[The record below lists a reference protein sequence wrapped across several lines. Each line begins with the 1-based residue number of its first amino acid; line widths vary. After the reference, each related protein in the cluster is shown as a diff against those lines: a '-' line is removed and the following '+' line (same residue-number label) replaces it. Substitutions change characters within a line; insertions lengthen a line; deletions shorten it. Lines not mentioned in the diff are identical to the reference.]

1 MPDDDFTDNG
11 DAFDEEAPSKSAMK
25 RRMTALQELG
35 ETLTRLSD
43 KQLEKI
49 PLGDPQLAQAI
60 VEARNIRSNSARRRH
75 MQYIG
80 KLMRSIDP
88 EPIEKALDSLY
99 REQRENADR
108 FHQLEQLRD
117 EVLAQGLK
125 GIEQVVARWP
135 SADRQ
140 HLRQLVLQHQRE
152 SARGKPPAASRKLFR
167 YLRELQE
174 QVRP

>member
-1 MPDDDFTDNG
+1 MPDDNRDLP
-11 DAFDEEAPSKSAMK
+11 DENAAEAPSKSAMK

-49 PLGDPQLAQAI
+49 PLADPQLARAI
-60 VEARNIRSNSARRRH
+60 GEVRAIQSNSARRRH

-88 EPIEKALDSLY
+88 APIEAALDNLY
-99 REQRENADR
+99 QEQRDTADR
-108 FHQLEQLRD
+108 FHQLERLRD
-117 EVLAQGLK
+117 EVLAKGLK
-125 GIEQVVARWP
+125 GIEQVIEQWP
-135 SADRQ
+135 AADRQ

-174 QVRP
+174 SG

>member
-1 MPDDDFTDNG
+1 MPEDDYTDLHDDG
-11 DAFDEEAPSKSAMK
+11 FSEPPSKSAMK

-43 KQLEKI
+43 KQLKKI
-49 PLGDPQLAQAI
+49 PLPSADLHQAI
-60 VEARNIRSNSARRRH
+60 IEGRNIPSNSARRRH

-80 KLMRSIDP
+80 KLMRDVDP
-88 EPIEKALDSLY
+88 APIEAALDDLY
-99 REQRENADR
+99 GEQRASADR
-108 FHQLEQLRD
+108 FHALEQLRD
-117 EVLAQGLK
+117 AVLAKGLQ

-135 SADRQ
+135 GADRQ

-152 SARGKPPAASRKLFR
+152 SARGQPPAASRKLFR

-174 QVRP
+174 HG

>member
-1 MPDDDFTDNG
+1 MADDEFNGNGGPDKG
-11 DAFDEEAPSKSAMK
+11 EEAPSKSAKK
-25 RRMTALQELG
+25 RRMSALQELG

-49 PLGDPQLAQAI
+49 PLPGGELPRAI
-60 VEARNIRSNSARRRH
+60 AEARAIGSNSARRRH

-80 KLMRSIDP
+80 KLMRSVDP
-88 EPIEKALDSLY
+88 APIEQALDNLY

-117 EVLAQGLK
+117 EVLAGGLK
-125 GIEQVVARWP
+125 GIEQVIERWP
-135 SADRQ
+135 AADRQ

-152 SARGKPPAASRKLFR
+152 AARGKPPAASRKLFR

-174 QVRP
+174 RAG

>member
-1 MPDDDFTDNG
+1 MPDDDFYTDNDG
-11 DAFDEEAPSKSAMK
+11 PDGEDAPSKSAMK

-43 KQLEKI
+43 KQLENI
-49 PLGDPQLAQAI
+49 PLPDPELLRAI

-80 KLMRSIDP
+80 KLMRAVDSA
-88 EPIEKALDSLY
+88 PIEQALDNLY

-125 GIEQVVARWP
+125 GIEQVVARYP
-135 SADRQ
+135 AADRQ

-152 SARGKPPAASRKLFR
+152 SARGKPPTASRKLFR

-174 QVRP
+174 T